1 MHLDHLLSRLFPVY
15 ECCEGLIPASIIHV
29 FKLEGPNWGWLY
41 QLELKP
47 CESGERHMKN
57 LKRSQPG
64 LAVWCHL
71 AASCWI
77 LVALAVLHYIYI
89 TSCFYWNLWLQKVC
103 SSTFVLLWL
112 LSAKCELWLFSGCLQ
127 RHTGKKLGFQF
138 WWLPPTTQCS
148 TLQVKVFIILRL
160 MIVVSIFGQWERR
173 TNHYTDNLFCVW
185 SLNRDFDT
193 VTLFR

>member
-148 TLQVKVFIILRL
+148 TPFKWRSLLFYGLWLLSLFSDSGNEEPTTIQIIYFAFDRW
-160 MIVVSIFGQWERR
+160 IEISIQ
-173 TNHYTDNLFCVW
+173 
-185 SLNRDFDT
+185 
-193 VTLFR
+193 